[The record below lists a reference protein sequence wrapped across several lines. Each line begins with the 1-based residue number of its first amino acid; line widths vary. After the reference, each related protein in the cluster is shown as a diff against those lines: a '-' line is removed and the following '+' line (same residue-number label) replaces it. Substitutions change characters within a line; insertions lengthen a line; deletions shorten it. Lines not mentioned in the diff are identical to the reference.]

1 MGSEIRKENVDAQRG
16 SHILKLKSSTGHR
29 HDAFAI
35 SKKKKPYCCTWT
47 IKWRTVVQVTLL
59 TDTLR

>member
-35 SKKKKPYCCTWT
+35 SKKT
-47 IKWRTVVQVTLL
+47 RTVVPEQSSDELL
-59 TDTLR
+59 SKSHY